1 MIIIVIIIIM
11 IIIIMIIIII
21 FIFLTSKVYN
31 SVVNQKKL
39 LIKFDEKQYWY
50 KLLNI
55 SNISYKPWANLTW
68 TSSATPVF
76 LSFFE

>member
-31 SVVNQKKL
+31 SVVNQKK
-39 LIKFDEKQYWY
+39 
-50 KLLNI
+50 N
-55 SNISYKPWANLTW
+55 ANKIRRKTIL
-68 TSSATPVF
+68 V
-76 LSFFE
+76 